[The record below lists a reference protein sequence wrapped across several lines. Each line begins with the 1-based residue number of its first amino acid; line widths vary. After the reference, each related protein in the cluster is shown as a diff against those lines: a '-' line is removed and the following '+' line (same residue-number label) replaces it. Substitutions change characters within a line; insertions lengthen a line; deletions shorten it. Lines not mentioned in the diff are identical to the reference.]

1 MGEFMQQFTF
11 AQTQL
16 NSVSF
21 IVIKV
26 KPSRDETQYSS
37 ENGEKCEVVAD
48 IYVPVSNSLPV
59 VLAVKVL
66 CTVEV
71 CKIPFHSLKRSP
83 EAHACIYLS

>member
-1 MGEFMQQFTF
+1 MGEFMPQFTF

-16 NSVSF
+16 YSVSF
-21 IVIKV
+21 ILLKV

-59 VLAVKVL
+59 VVGS
-66 CTVEV
+66 E
-71 CKIPFHSLKRSP
+71 SLMY
-83 EAHACIYLS
+83 C